1 MSRYKSLYYELL
13 PSVVTITTSIGFF
26 TGINSISVKQQNP
39 QFFTPMINMLGCTT
53 IGAIIGCTY
62 PISLPACG
70 LYVILYPPKK
80 EI

>member
-26 TGINSISVKQQNP
+26 TGINSMFAKQQNP

-62 PISLPACG
+62 PISLPACS
-70 LYVILYPPKK
+70 LFIILNPPKK
-80 EI
+80 EN